1 MGEVREEERGVR
13 EVGKEGLREKGRER
27 RDGGREGGRESWEM
41 GRVSDG
47 GTGKETRKRKR

>member
-1 MGEVREEERGVR
+1 MREEERGVR
-13 EVGKEGLREKGRER
+13 EVGNEGLREKGRER
-27 RDGGREGGRESWEM
+27 RDWGREGGRESWEM